1 MSQIPEET
9 ISVPNA
15 EHDQFGKPCAGS
27 RWFNREP
34 NTTQV
39 ELKTF
44 VERWPCPISGCSG
57 EIDIQR
63 LYLAHRNARSSP
75 YLQPLQVH
83 GGSAAW
89 STVSPPRL

>member
-57 EIDIQR
+57 K
-63 LYLAHRNARSSP
+63 
-75 YLQPLQVH
+75 
-83 GGSAAW
+83 
-89 STVSPPRL
+89 